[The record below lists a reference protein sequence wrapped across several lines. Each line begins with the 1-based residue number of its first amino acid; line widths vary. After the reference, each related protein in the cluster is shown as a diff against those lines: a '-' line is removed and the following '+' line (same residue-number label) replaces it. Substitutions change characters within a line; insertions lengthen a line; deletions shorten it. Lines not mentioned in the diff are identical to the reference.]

1 MKNYIKAC
9 AVASAVAL
17 ATSIQAQVTINN
29 SSFGTATTF
38 PTYSISGLNGPLSF
52 QDVLASPAGATLQG
66 GVVQGAIAANTA
78 IGEIFNWT
86 GSANG
91 NVLSAISIVDA
102 GGGGGDTYQP
112 FLFDLGTGL
121 FNTTSATFNPSAQV
135 DLFAN
140 STVTLPAL
148 GSANFLEFDF
158 SGADLVT
165 LTVGHSYAFGLL
177 NTSGTPSFNFRRS
190 NGAQSDPNGVPFQIT
205 SGGLSGTTA
214 NVPGYGGGPR
224 NIFIGIYTEPVPE
237 PATMALLGLGI
248 LAGGVMIRRRKV

>member
-1 MKNYIKAC
+1 MKNYIKVF
-9 AVASAVAL
+9 AVVSAVAL

-29 SSFGTATTF
+29 IGFGTATTF
-38 PTYSISGLNGPLSF
+38 PTFSISGLNGPLSF

-66 GVVQGAIAANTA
+66 GTVQGAIAANSA
-78 IGEIFNWT
+78 IGEIFNWG

-91 NVLSAISIVDA
+91 NVLSAISIIDA
-102 GGGGGDTYQP
+102 GGGGASTYQP
-112 FLFDLGTGL
+112 FLFDLGTSL
-121 FNTTSATFNPSAQV
+121 FNTTAATFNPSAQV
-135 DLFAN
+135 NLFAA
-140 STVTLPAL
+140 STVTPPPL

-177 NTSGTPSFNFRRS
+177 NTSGTPDFNFRRS
-190 NGAQSDPNGVPFQIT
+190 SGAQSDPNGVPFQIL

-224 NIFIGIYTEPVPE
+224 NIFIGIYTTQPVPE
-237 PATMALLGLGI
+237 PATMALFGLGA
-248 LAGGVMIRRRKV
+248 LGALVIRRRK